1 MADNTVVSG
10 SSANAQHG
18 IECASCGRANPFG
31 MRFCLS
37 CGRPALYSQM
47 TEKKVGPCL
56 LCGCADPL
64 NQAFCIA
71 CGTALVGEDS
81 PAIGAKSKQTGT
93 VISVTNTPAATADG
107 GSSFKHKTGFSWE
120 PPQGAKSSTKSE
132 FIAKPVK
139 IGASGR
145 RGKFLAAVVATGILA
160 GVLFAL
166 GFANTATGRYV
177 FERTHWPAHGLV
189 VYAQPPRAK
198 VVLENVETQAITLAQ
213 TEDNGCLTMSS
224 TQPGRYRLFLKA
236 PADDGAFT
244 DVTVL
249 PDRPTVVGFPT
260 PICLTGVNR

>member
-10 SSANAQHG
+10 SSASAQHG
-18 IECASCGRANPFG
+18 IECASCGSTNPFG

-47 TEKKVGPCL
+47 TEKKVGPCP

-81 PAIGAKSKQTGT
+81 PTIAAKVKRTGT
-93 VISVTNTPAATADG
+93 VAGVAVNDASASANSV
-107 GSSFKHKTGFSWE
+107 KHKTGFSWE
-120 PPQGAKSSTKSE
+120 PPANAKTPTKSE
-132 FIAKPVK
+132 LTSRPVK
-139 IGASGR
+139 LVASSR
-145 RGKFLAAVVATGILA
+145 RGKSLAAVIASGIFA
-160 GVLFAL
+160 GVLVAVSIS
-166 GFANTATGRYV
+166 NTAPLRYV
-177 FERTHWPAHGLV
+177 FERLHWPARGLV
-189 VYAQPPRAK
+189 VYAQPPKAK

-213 TEDNGCLTMSS
+213 TEDNGCLTMAS

-236 PADDGAFT
+236 PTDDGAFT

-249 PDRPTVVGFPT
+249 PNRPTVVGFPT
-260 PICLTGVNR
+260 PISLTGTSR